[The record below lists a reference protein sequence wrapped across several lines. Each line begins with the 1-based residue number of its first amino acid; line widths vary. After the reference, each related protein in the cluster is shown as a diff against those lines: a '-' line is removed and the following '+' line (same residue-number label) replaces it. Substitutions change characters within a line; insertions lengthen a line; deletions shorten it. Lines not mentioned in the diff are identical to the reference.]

1 MKKIIKNRDI
11 TNNIEPYR
19 LKLLKK
25 TIDNKT
31 VQRSMDVKDM
41 IDRTSQFVERISQQ
55 IKKEDDQINELI
67 ITKKERQQEAYENF
81 NLIMKKMNDV
91 MDGTGR

>member
-1 MKKIIKNRDI
+1 
-11 TNNIEPYR
+11 
-19 LKLLKK
+19 
-25 TIDNKT
+25 
-31 VQRSMDVKDM
+31 M